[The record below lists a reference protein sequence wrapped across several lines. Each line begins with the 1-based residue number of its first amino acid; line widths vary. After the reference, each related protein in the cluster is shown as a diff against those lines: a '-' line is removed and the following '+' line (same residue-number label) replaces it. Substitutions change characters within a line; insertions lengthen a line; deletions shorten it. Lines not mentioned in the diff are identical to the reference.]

1 MSTSPDSN
9 DRKRE
14 LQGGGAPEQ
23 CNFLICA
30 RAGRCA
36 QPSNCL
42 AGVIPVNPEY
52 KPIYGGG
59 GHKRE
64 E

>member
-1 MSTSPDSN
+1 MATSPDSN
-9 DRKRE
+9 GRKRE
-14 LQGGGAPEQ
+14 LQAGAPEQ

-36 QPSNCL
+36 QPSHCL

-52 KPIYGGG
+52 KPLYSSGS
-59 GHKRE
+59 HKRE

>member
-1 MSTSPDSN
+1 MTAPSESK

-14 LQGGGAPEQ
+14 LQAGAPEQ
-23 CNFLICA
+23 CNFLICT

-52 KPIYGGG
+52 RPIYGGG
-59 GHKRE
+59 RHNRE

>member
-1 MSTSPDSN
+1 MATSPDST
-9 DRKRE
+9 DRKHE
-14 LQGGGAPEQ
+14 LQAGAPEQ

-52 KPIYGGG
+52 RPIYGSDG

>member
-1 MSTSPDSN
+1 MDSPSDSN

-14 LQGGGAPEQ
+14 LQAGAPEQ
-23 CNFLICA
+23 CNFLICT

-42 AGVIPVNPEY
+42 AGVIPVNLEY
-52 KPIYGGG
+52 RPIYGGG
-59 GHKRE
+59 DKRE

>member
-1 MSTSPDSN
+1 MATSPDLN
-9 DRKRE
+9 DDRKPE
-14 LQGGGAPEQ
+14 LQGGAPEQ

-42 AGVIPVNPEY
+42 AGVIPVNTEY

>member
-1 MSTSPDSN
+1 MATYPDSN

-14 LQGGGAPEQ
+14 HQAGAPEQ
-23 CNFLICA
+23 CNFLICT
-30 RAGRCA
+30 RAGKCA

-52 KPIYGGG
+52 RPIYGGG